1 MALHDGIFPHHVLI
15 AARGEGGSVR
25 HSSASSMAS
34 IRHARTVVCLFGVLA
49 LGMVIAS
56 MNESDSAQRRDA
68 LLASTRASRISQ
80 MRQDMM
86 AAASLQSRM
95 PSQPDEG
102 ALIKEEASEDNNTRE
117 NVAMQAETLRTA
129 LRAMRVEAPQAARL
143 ELTRADSVL
152 RKGAEAGAQAGLAA
166 LETARAL
173 LSNVVGQEAALDQ
186 RLVGKPSLRSSA
198 RMQSLTSNQLSVP
211 DDRAAWRER
220 YMERYATCWP
230 HCAPE
235 ANIMNTIDSTRY
247 PYDEEAG
254 GHRWTA
260 WKIGHSGINSAYAQA
275 ETKYYNEGS
284 RVREAAKADQVYP
297 NSLGPAYRAN
307 NDVSSTSLLG
317 HSPTGTHE
325 SRAAYDREVDREWRF
340 RERQAHPYKP
350 LQEGER
356 STFGGNRHKESR
368 RNAPKAPSSIR
379 RGAGV
384 AEQPRH
390 QMMQQNDPGLGEN
403 PAAYEWTGRGG
414 HEENNVWS
422 TNYLRQQSKKYY
434 GDASGHSWAWT
445 DDSTHPSGYYYN
457 VLAASPAVALPAA
470 ANAIAAALPAAA
482 ETVSVDAAAAPAPTA
497 SPAEIAAH
505 AEAGAEDI
513 VHGGPTGTPAQ
524 AQEAAFEIVNGAPI
538 PSLPPTTIEV
548 PPVSTDA
555 APAAVEKARLARVHL
570 LASKKVAAKS
580 SPLQAAAPLL
590 ASIGINT
597 GTGDSMGSYGDV
609 RVAAPHGSITVGEMF
624 RAKGPARA
632 QTLVGIHAD
641 RGKTTQK
648 LAMTYPA
655 APRLPLSNWYATGT
669 GAPINTDPNLPAVS
683 FVAAPYGGAASV
695 TLPVYTRTPANP
707 WVMPPKGITAVE
719 RAKISAQSAAQ
730 ATKVAVAASVGLPS
744 VPPATVAKED
754 GAREEGGGGGKR
766 RWRQVQRQE
775 QLARVLA
782 RVQRRQARRQQV
794 RPARPW

>member
-1 MALHDGIFPHHVLI
+1 MALHDGIFVTASGRHHVVI
-15 AARGEGGSVR
+15 AAQGEGGSVR

-56 MNESDSAQRRDA
+56 MNGSDSAQQRDA
-68 LLASTRASRISQ
+68 LLAVRP
-80 MRQDMM
+80 MRRDMM
-86 AAASLQSRM
+86 AAASLQARM

-102 ALIKEEASEDNNTRE
+102 AMIKEEASEDNNTRE

-166 LETARAL
+166 LEKARAV

-186 RLVGKPSLRSSA
+186 RLVGKPSLKSSA

-220 YMERYATCWP
+220 YMQRYATCWP

-235 ANIMNTIDSTRY
+235 ANIMNTIDSTKY

-275 ETKYYNEGS
+275 ETKYYKEGS

-307 NDVSSTSLLG
+307 NDLSSTSLLG

-325 SRAAYDREVDREWRF
+325 SRAAYDREVDREWRL

-350 LQEGER
+350 LQEGKR
-356 STFGGNRHKESR
+356 GTFGGNRHKESR
-368 RNAPKAPSSIR
+368 RNAPEAPSSIR

-384 AEQPRH
+384 AEEPRH
-390 QMMQQNDPGLGEN
+390 QMMRQNDPGLGEN

-422 TNYLRQQSKKYY
+422 TDYLRQQSQKYY
-434 GDASGHSWAWT
+434 GDSSGHSWEWT

-457 VLAASPAVALPAA
+457 VLAASPAVALPAAAA

-497 SPAEIAAH
+497 APAEIAAH

-513 VHGGPTGTPAQ
+513 VNGGPTLTPAQ
-524 AQEAAFEIVNGAPI
+524 AQEAAFEIVNGAPM
-538 PSLPPTTIEV
+538 PSLPPTTTEV
-548 PPVSTDA
+548 PPVSTNA
-555 APAAVEKARLARVHL
+555 APAAVEKARVHL

-580 SPLQAAAPLL
+580 SLLQAAAPLL

-624 RAKGPARA
+624 RAKGPARP
-632 QTLVGIHAD
+632 QTLVGIHTD

-669 GAPINTDPNLPAVS
+669 GAPINTDHNLPAVS

-730 ATKVAVAASVGLPS
+730 ATKVAVAASVGLLS
-744 VPPATVAKED
+744 VPPATVAEED
-754 GAREEGGGGGKR
+754 GAREEGGGGEAWGG
-766 RWRQVQRQE
+766 E
-775 QLARVLA
+775 G
-782 RVQRRQARRQQV
+782 
-794 RPARPW
+794 